1 MINIPKDFFTSSK
14 HPFKIL
20 LISGGHG
27 SSDFIKKIWEKE
39 VYKKN
44 IQIKVLFNPFDDGA
58 SYGIVRDKLGVSC
71 LGDGRK
77 NQYNMFL
84 QLYGDKLPDYVREIY
99 YLLFEKRHSF
109 ASSTIYI
116 DTLAT
121 HIWTLL
127 EAHKHH
133 INEPY
138 HFTTD
143 GIKILHIIIDSLKHF
158 AEKVYTNTPHDSFN
172 LSNMFYGIMELY
184 STSSLQD
191 LLDSISHSIFCLGPN
206 SVITS
211 LNDSARLISRT
222 ERGMT
227 LSRETP
233 DVIDFKNHY
242 KVVGYDNIVEQSI
255 DSFEQHKT
263 PLNYYIDNNVKNYIL
278 NCDLMLICPGTLYS
292 SLNPTFLNYNILDLV
307 TRSNSKKYMY
317 INDIPDTD
325 FMTSDYS
332 NLDEYYRNSVFNKN
346 KGLIDKF
353 TLLHKT
359 HTNIISGKQIL
370 KVDYDKFLYSLLS
383 YYFFDRLV
391 DLNEI
396 HKLNLILD
404 YDGTI
409 YSLTDPE
416 STDTIVTI
424 INDRIDS
431 DKLFIS
437 TGNYVIR
444 EHTVKLKEHKNIFLS
459 NVYNPDH
466 TRDDIDFYAGFLLNK
481 DIVSQLDKY
490 EKLYPIENLLLS
502 DRHNDIISTIK
513 HVNTHTRHLISSDLN
528 RKLLNYDIAHGQQHI
543 LTYCLGKT
551 SIDFIYSDYL
561 KQNLDKFINL
571 KFSIYIGDGVNNPYS
586 NDSKIAKKCKYGV
599 NVKSLV
605 ETLLFIE
612 ACN

>member
-1 MINIPKDFFTSSK
+1 MINVPKDFFTSSK
-14 HPFKIL
+14 HPFKTL

-58 SYGIVRDKLGVSC
+58 SYGIIRDKLGVSC

-84 QLYGDKLPDYVREIY
+84 QLYGDKLPDYVKEVY

-109 ASSTIYI
+109 PSSTIYI
-116 DTLAT
+116 DTLAS
-121 HIWTLL
+121 HVWTLL

-133 INEPY
+133 VNEPY

-143 GIKILHIIIDSLKHF
+143 GIKILHIIFDSLKHF
-158 AEKVYTNTPHDSFN
+158 AEKVYTNTPHNSFN

-184 STSSLQD
+184 STSSLQA

-211 LNDSARLISRT
+211 LNDSARLISKT
-222 ERGMT
+222 EKGMT

-233 DVIDFKNHY
+233 DIIDFKNVY
-242 KVVGYDNIVEQSI
+242 KVMGHDNIVDQNI
-255 DSFEQHKT
+255 IPFDNNFN
-263 PLNYYIDNNVKNYIL
+263 LNYYIDNNTKNYIL

-292 SLNPTFLNYNILDLV
+292 SLNPTFLNNTILELV
-307 TRSNSKKYMY
+307 KKSNSKKYMY
-317 INDIPDTD
+317 INDIPDND
-325 FMTSDYS
+325 FMINDYS
-332 NLDEYYRNSVFNKN
+332 NLDAYYRNSIFSKN
-346 KGLIDKF
+346 KGLIDQF
-353 TLLHKT
+353 TLLYKHSM
-359 HTNIISGKQIL
+359 NNISGQPVL
-370 KVDYDKFLYSLLS
+370 KVNYDKFLYSLLS
-383 YYFFDRLV
+383 YYFFDKLV

-396 HKLNLILD
+396 HDSNLILD

-409 YSLTDPE
+409 YSSTDSE
-416 STDTIVTI
+416 STDALITI

-431 DKLFIS
+431 GTLFIS

-444 EHTVKLKEHKNIFLS
+444 EHNVKLKNSPNIFLS
-459 NVYNPDH
+459 NVYNPSRVSDG
-466 TRDDIDFYAGFLLNK
+466 IDFYAGFLLNK
-481 DIVSQLDKY
+481 DIVSHLDKY
-490 EKLYPIENLLLS
+490 EEIYPIEDLLYE
-502 DRHNDIISTIK
+502 DRHNDIVATIK

-528 RKLLNYDIAHGQQHI
+528 RKLINYDIKHEQKHI

-561 KQNLDKFINL
+561 KQNLNKFISL
-571 KFSIYIGDGVNNPYS
+571 ELSIYIGDGVNNPYS
-586 NDSKIAKKCKYGV
+586 NDSKIANRCKYGV

-605 ETLLFIE
+605 ETLLFLEIIT
-612 ACN
+612 